1 MKVAVLGFGTVGQ
14 GVYEMIEKSSFLETG
29 PVLVLPKECNR
40 DFMVTSIDE
49 IVNDESV
56 DVVVECMG
64 GIDTAYKFTSVCLE
78 SGKHLVTSNKA
89 LVAAKGLE
97 LRDIAKKRGVSFLFS
112 AACGGAIPV
121 LHNISVAKQTDSILS
136 CGGILNGTTN
146 FILSGIRDKKFSSYE
161 DALKEAQRLGY
172 AEADP
177 TADVSG
183 MDTMR
188 KVMLLS
194 AVAFDMLP
202 VEGILNEG
210 IENIDLCPSGLGP
223 VKLVGSCGLSGKGI
237 YAYVEPVVCK
247 KDSVFSAVNSNFNAA
262 YYTGKNSGLITLMG
276 QGAGR
281 YPTASAVL
289 RDLTEIAH
297 GKCSMF
303 SDNCAAVKAD
313 NSTAKH
319 KYIMSDGKNAEIIES
334 VSVAKMHAEVKE
346 IREKGKKVFFAAIE
360 A

>member
-14 GVYEMIEKSSFLETG
+14 GVYEMIGKTSFLQAG
-29 PVLVLPKECNR
+29 PVLVLPKECNKS
-40 DFMVTSIDE
+40 FMVTSIDE
-49 IVNDESV
+49 IVNDKTV

-64 GIDTAYKFTSVCLE
+64 GIDVAFKFTSACLE
-78 SGKHLVTSNKA
+78 SGKSIVTSNKA
-89 LVAAKGLE
+89 LVAARGLE
-97 LRDIAKKRGVSFLFS
+97 LRDLAKKNNVSFLFS

-121 LHNISVAKQTDSILS
+121 LHNISIAKQTDSILS

-146 FILSGIRDKKFSSYE
+146 FILSGIREKKFASYS

-194 AVAFDMLP
+194 AVAFDKLP
-202 VEGILNEG
+202 NEDILNEG
-210 IENIDLCPSGLGP
+210 IENIDLCPKGLGP
-223 VKLVGSCGLSGKGI
+223 VKLVGSCGLSKNGI
-237 YAYVEPVVCK
+237 FAYVEPVICK
-247 KDSVFSAVNSNFNAA
+247 QDSVFASVNSNFNAA
-262 YYTGKNSGLITLMG
+262 YYNGKNSGLITLMG

-289 RDLTEIAH
+289 RDLSAISQGKTE
-297 GKCSMF
+297 MF
-303 SDNCAAVKAD
+303 SESCVAVKAD
-313 NSTAKH
+313 NSSVKH
-319 KYIMSDGKNAEIIES
+319 KYIVSDGKNPEIIES
-334 VSVAKMHAEVKE
+334 ISVASMHAKAKE
-346 IREKGKKVFFAAIE
+346 IREKGGKIFFAAIE